1 MYCWNAYEQR
11 EDRGDKGL
19 EKRWRTLDSVEGG
32 QREEETKT
40 RTERCKER
48 KGMR

>member
-32 QREEETKT
+32 QREEETK
-40 RTERCKER
+40 RGLSDAKKE
-48 KGMR
+48 KE